1 MNMIMSGIL
10 PFVSYLATAFILLAA
25 FIFIYVH
32 VTPYKEFALIGQGNS
47 AAAIALSGAVLGFT
61 FPLVSSIYY
70 TQSLLEMVIWSGITC
85 LVQLLVFILI
95 RRYAK
100 HIEEGTIAPAII
112 VATLSISVGLL
123 NAVSISH

>member
-1 MNMIMSGIL
+1 MINGLIA
-10 PFVSYLATAFILLAA
+10 FASYLGTAFLLLAA
-25 FIFIYVH
+25 FIFIYIH
-32 VTPYKEFALIGQGNS
+32 VTPYKEFHLISKGNS
-47 AAAIALSGAVLGFT
+47 AAAITLSGAALGFT

-70 TQSLLEMVIWSGITC
+70 TQSLLEMVIWAAITC

-100 HIEEGTIAPAII
+100 HIEEGSIAPAIV